1 MNTTMIWPQS
11 IRPPRLQAPIG
22 KRDGADQRIDVFKS
36 DNRKSRGAVLPDT
49 IGGTS
54 DRPFQMPMSTEQF
67 ARCQIGKGSNP
78 EPSCS
83 PHLPRYRSTLHDA
96 RNLAA
101 ELAVDHWPPW
111 DKSELVALFDNG
123 ELAAR

>member
-1 MNTTMIWPQS
+1 MLGARCSPISTTFAT
-11 IRPPRLQAPIG
+11 RP
-22 KRDGADQRIDVFKS
+22 
-36 DNRKSRGAVLPDT
+36 
-49 IGGTS
+49 
-54 DRPFQMPMSTEQF
+54 
-67 ARCQIGKGSNP
+67 CQIGKGSNP

-123 ELAAR
+123 KLAAR